1 MYTSAKEASVQ
12 VRQVMKE
19 LGLKVNVRIAPGSS
33 REIQVYTKT
42 FEDKFTEEQKLLIM
56 NKAHEM
62 GFTGVRGMS
71 LAEMKTNDANQ
82 INLHF

>member
-1 MYTSAKEASVQ
+1 MFNTAKEASAQ
-12 VRQVMKE
+12 LRQAMKD
-19 LGLKVNVRIAPGSS
+19 LDLKVNVRIAPGSS
-33 REIQVYTKT
+33 REVQVYTKT
-42 FEDKFTEEQKLLIM
+42 FEDKFTEEQKYLIM

-71 LAEMKTNDANQ
+71 LAEMKTNDPNQ